1 MIDKKIKNFIK
12 SQASK
17 NAPKECCGF
26 IVEKNNNI
34 SCVNVENIAQ
44 DPVANFQ
51 ISAIDFLNTKKL
63 NDSILYIYHSHVN
76 DDFNFSQLD
85 ISTSDNL
92 NIPFVLYTI
101 KNNDYKFYFPTNFK
115 KRYIGRYFK
124 IGENDCFTFIKEYF
138 LKELNVNIEPI
149 FKNYTSHI
157 EAQTVFN
164 KNLEFNFLEKNN
176 FFKIEKDD
184 LNVNDLL
191 VISTLFGKH
200 FAIYIGNNK
209 IIHQPIF
216 GFSKIENY
224 CNFYRRHTV
233 LAYRKKIW

>member
-1 MIDKKIKNFIK
+1 MSIMNFVCYSMQILVTNLK
-12 SQASK
+12 RSHL
-17 NAPKECCGF
+17 CWLL
-26 IVEKNNNI
+26 
-34 SCVNVENIAQ
+34 SCRLCLG
-44 DPVANFQ
+44 DLCNFR
-51 ISAIDFLNTKKL
+51 NTW
-63 NDSILYIYHSHVN
+63 

-149 FKNYTSHI
+149 FKNYTSHT